1 MEDDAIKVIEN
12 PDGSCVVEMDGE
24 IIQYTKEEVDE
35 MREEFETMEGQ
46 AHE

>member
-1 MEDDAIKVIEN
+1 MEDGIKVTDN
-12 PDGSCVVEMDGE
+12 PDGGCVVEMDGE
-24 IIQYTKEEVDE
+24 IIHYTKEEVDE